1 MHERVLNKQE
11 KHPRKKLDVEKIK
24 FSSMINRFTSLLNIE
39 WLEQK
44 KMRRLYNKINK
55 QPPLSTL
62 NPLTRLACSI
72 FIIMGQNKNNCHMVS
87 LACNVSEHTIS
98 RSTELVL
105 SIISV

>member
-24 FSSMINRFTSLLNIE
+24 FSSMISRFTSLLGIA

-44 KMRRLYNKINK
+44 KMRKLHTKINK
-55 QPPLSTL
+55 QPELSTL

-72 FIIMGQNKNNCHMVS
+72 YIIMGQTKENCVNVS
-87 LACNVSEHTIS
+87 LVCNVSEHTIV

-105 SIISV
+105 KAINV